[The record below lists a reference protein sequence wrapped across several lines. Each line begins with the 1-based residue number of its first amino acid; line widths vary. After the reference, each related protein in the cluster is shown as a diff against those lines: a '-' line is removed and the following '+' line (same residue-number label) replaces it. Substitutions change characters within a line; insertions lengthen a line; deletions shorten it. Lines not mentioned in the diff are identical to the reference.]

1 MSFDKEFVHVGLN
14 ISALLWHGG
23 YTRDNQ
29 FGLKGDYQKCI
40 RSIIDYFLAI
50 PNVIVHLIPH
60 VVIGERDIEND
71 YEVSFDLQKEYHQ
84 QRLVLAPFFL
94 SPVDAKD
101 YISGM
106 DFFMGARMHSTIAAF
121 SSGVSVVPMAYSRKF
136 NGLFIDTLNY
146 NHLVDLKTDAEVDI
160 MAKIKDA
167 FANRSQLKEE
177 IDILNNTVV
186 AQRKQM
192 LVDDLKKFFGI

>member
-1 MSFDKEFVHVGLN
+1 M
-14 ISALLWHGG
+14 
-23 YTRDNQ
+23 
-29 FGLKGDYQKCI
+29 
-40 RSIIDYFLAI
+40 
-50 PNVIVHLIPH
+50 
-60 VVIGERDIEND
+60 VIGERDIEND
-71 YEVSFDLQKEYHQ
+71 YEVSFDLQKEYNQ
-84 QRLVLAPFFL
+84 QRIVLAPFFL

-101 YISGM
+101 YSSGM

-121 SSGVSVVPMAYSRKF
+121 SSGVPVVPMAYSRKF

-177 IDILNNTVV
+177 IDIQNNTVV
-186 AQRKQM
+186 AERKQM